1 MNGVLMDGRR
11 QNVNESPPM
20 NVKRA
25 AVFVDRDGTLNPDP
39 GYIASP
45 EKFEC
50 FPTVPEAIRQLNRA
64 GLTVIMVTNQS
75 GIARGYFSLQNLEDI
90 HRKLQDDLAKSRA
103 WLDDVLFCP
112 HHPDDGCRCRK
123 PNPGMIELAVARHP
137 IDVAASYVVGD
148 QSRDIEM
155 AHGVG
160 AKGILVMTGR
170 KSQEARAVCREKRV
184 PVDFVA
190 PCFSDAVSWILRR

>member
-1 MNGVLMDGRR
+1 M
-11 QNVNESPPM
+11 NESPPM

-25 AVFVDRDGTLNPDP
+25 TVFVDRDGTLNPDP

-45 EKFEC
+45 EKFAC
-50 FPTVPEAIRQLNRA
+50 FPTVPEAILQLNRA
-64 GLTVIMVTNQS
+64 GLIVIMVTNQS

-123 PNPGMIELAVARHP
+123 PNPGMIECAASRHP
-137 IDVAASYVVGD
+137 IDLAASYVVGD
-148 QSRDIEM
+148 QSRDVEM

-170 KSQEARAVCREKRV
+170 ESQEALAVCREKRV